1 MERKHPLKGS
11 FPVSCCFPPPDSGSA
26 EAGDRQL
33 TVGGR
38 LELLTAVADGLT
50 LEFAKRVTA
59 ERLPWGL

>member
-1 MERKHPLKGS
+1 M
-11 FPVSCCFPPPDSGSA
+11 SCCFPPPDSGSA

-38 LELLTAVADGLT
+38 LELLTAVADGLA

-59 ERLPWGL
+59 EKLPWGL